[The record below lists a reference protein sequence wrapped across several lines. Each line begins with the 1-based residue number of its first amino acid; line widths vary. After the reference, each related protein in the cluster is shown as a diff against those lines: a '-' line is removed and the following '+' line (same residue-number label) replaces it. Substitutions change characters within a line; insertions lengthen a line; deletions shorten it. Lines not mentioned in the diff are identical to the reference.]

1 MSTTRGGVIRPAPVR
16 KSIEVAVGR
25 DRAFAVFTARIGR
38 WWPRKNSIGASPQ
51 VDVVLEPRS
60 GGRWYERGEDGSET
74 PWGQVLAFEPPTRL
88 LLAWRINGQWAYDPS
103 CETEVEVLFREAGP
117 AAPRVDL
124 EHRKLEAFG
133 DRAEAMR
140 TMFDGL
146 DAWVGVLDA
155 LCGGGRGGGVSAPA
169 SPKAQFV
176 RRNRLNQ

>member
-1 MSTTRGGVIRPAPVR
+1 MTTTPRLIRPAPVR

-25 DRAFAVFTARIGR
+25 DRAFEVFTARIGR
-38 WWPRKNSIGASPQ
+38 WWPRKKSIGASPQ
-51 VDVVLEPRS
+51 ADVVLEPRA

-74 PWGQVLAFEPPTRL
+74 PWGEVLAFEPPARL
-88 LLAWRINGQWAYDPS
+88 LLAWRINAQWTYDPS

-117 AAPRVDL
+117 GRTRVEL

-146 DAWVGVLDA
+146 DAWVGVLGA
-155 LCGGGRGGGVSAPA
+155 YAAEVEAEA
-169 SPKAQFV
+169 
-176 RRNRLNQ
+176 